1 MLEYT
6 HKNLSKE
13 RQVTDAKLEMERGSG
28 TDSGDLLLPYR
39 SSPSTQ
45 SVLWEILLMQS

>member
-13 RQVTDAKLEMERGSG
+13 RQVTDAQLEMERGSG

-39 SSPSTQ
+39 STPSKQ
-45 SVLWEILLMQS
+45 LVLWETFLLQR